1 MEFLTKEWLKRD
13 TKLLKDIIYK
23 QYKSLSFAND
33 IVKVRIDH
41 LGRIVQ
47 VGEY

>member
-1 MEFLTKEWLKRD
+1 MRYNVEKIKELHGITWKRI
-13 TKLLKDIIYK
+13 T
-23 QYKSLSFAND
+23 SLGPMQD